1 MSIEDDMIAIKER
14 ELSFLKFFKQRGYE
28 LVDFDLIERLDWRKL
43 THEDLQQMDERH
55 FWQHNKHIYALRNDF
70 TDQLFRYFTTFPSSK
85 QQVAYSGD
93 IIRNNKVIKQV
104 GIENYN
110 PTFDTIKN
118 SFADFHHFIE
128 THLNDRVQFVI
139 LGHYQLI
146 DALLP
151 KELQTPELLELIEER
166 NVSGLIQQL
175 GSKHPLIQIL
185 KENTLNQLKLLPN
198 HLDSNHPALQ
208 TIQAWEKWLRSLGL
222 KDLHLDIT
230 ARPPRSY
237 YKGIFIKC
245 HLEHSEESVLTGGY
259 YHGALEGF
267 GLGLTL

>member
-1 MSIEDDMIAIKER
+1 MSKVNDIIAIKEQ
-14 ELSFLKFFKQRGYE
+14 ELAFLKFFKQQGYE

-55 FWQHNKHIYALRNDF
+55 FWQHNKQIYALRNDF
-70 TDQLFRYFTTFPSSK
+70 TDQLFRYFTAFPSN
-85 QQVAYSGD
+85 QQQIAYSGD

-110 PTFDTIKN
+110 PTFDMIKN
-118 SFADFHHFIE
+118 SFRDFHNFIE
-128 THLNDRVQFVI
+128 LYLKDRIQFVI

-146 DALLP
+146 DALLD
-151 KELQTPELLELIEER
+151 KELQTSKLLELIEER
-166 NVSGLIQQL
+166 NISGLIKQL
-175 GSKHPLIQIL
+175 GFRHPLIQIL

-198 HLDSNHPALQ
+198 YLNSNHPVLQ
-208 TIQAWEKWLRSLGL
+208 SILLWENWLKTIGL
-222 KDLHLDIT
+222 KELHLDIT

-237 YKGIFIKC
+237 YKGVFIKC
-245 HLEHSEESVLTGGY
+245 QLEYSDDRVLTGGY